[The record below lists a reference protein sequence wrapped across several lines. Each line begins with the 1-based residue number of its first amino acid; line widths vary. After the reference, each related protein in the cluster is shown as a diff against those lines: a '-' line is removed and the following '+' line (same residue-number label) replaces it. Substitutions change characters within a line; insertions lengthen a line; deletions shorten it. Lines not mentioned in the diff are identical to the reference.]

1 MACLPVALLTVS
13 DRRSM
18 AEDASGALLAQRI
31 HQAGHELVD
40 RQLVPDD
47 RYQIRAVVSGWI
59 AHPGVAVVIS
69 SGGTG
74 LTGRDG
80 TPEAVAPLLD
90 KTITG
95 FGELFRVV
103 SFGSIGTSSLQ
114 SRCLAGVANGTVLF
128 VLPGS
133 VDAVT
138 TAWDQLIRAQL
149 DDATRPCNLVQLLPR
164 LREPTDQPLDQPPM

>member
-1 MACLPVALLTVS
+1 
-13 DRRSM
+13 M
-18 AEDASGALLAQRI
+18 AEDASGALLVQRI
-31 HQAGHELVD
+31 HQAGHELAD

-59 AHPGVAVVIS
+59 AAPGVAVVIS
-69 SGGTG
+69 TGGTG

-90 KTITG
+90 KNITG

-103 SFGSIGTSSLQ
+103 SFASIGTSSLQ

-164 LREPTDQPLDQPPM
+164 LREPMDQPSDQPPM